1 VRPLTVSGD
10 DNEAF
15 VTVSGMAGFQVGS
28 TVTGNVQFTVNFG
41 GSCSFSTCSHG
52 ISLTPDSKEVAVIDA
67 AHNAVQFYSVAGVET
82 GTAPAKVA
90 EVPVAGLSGSEV
102 GCAYDCARDGWV
114 QHSYDGRYVFVGDSG
129 DVIETATHKVV
140 AHIANLEN
148 TRKSIEIDWEAGAPV
163 LTSQRTGV
171 GRAGATGETGPTGPS
186 GPTAVT
192 GPTGTTGSTGPTGAT
207 GPTGTTG
214 PTSTT
219 GSSGPTAATGPTGT
233 TGSTGPTGA
242 TGPTSTTGPTG
253 ATGATAPTGATG
265 ATGPTGST
273 GPTSS
278 PGGEGTGVPKYRL
291 DAASY
296 FDPFAGEA
304 AWIDGHVS
312 VIKAY
317 PPFGDR
323 YISLGLPV
331 LSYHD
336 PATEGYSPLTSASI
350 ASYVSAVRRDATVG
364 YAGTFVDD
372 VNWSVGF
379 RDGNQ
384 SGALEPEKHEL
395 ANLIEAVRS
404 AIPNGI
410 IEMNS
415 QYHDIWPLMQSG
427 DADVARALSNVNLVT
442 KEFGV
447 GPSSGINSAA
457 DYASF
462 FRYVDALHAKG
473 VGVVMTGDYHNNN
486 VPTMEFNLATYFLI
500 NNGSDYVNGSNQTPG
515 NFWAGFNVDLG
526 EATGARERSSAG
538 VWRRSFSHGVVFT
551 LEPGAATQTIV
562 LPVPMRTVSGEI
574 VSSVTLTAAHG
585 VVLLD

>member
-1 VRPLTVSGD
+1 
-10 DNEAF
+10 
-15 VTVSGMAGFQVGS
+15 
-28 TVTGNVQFTVNFG
+28 
-41 GSCSFSTCSHG
+41 
-52 ISLTPDSKEVAVIDA
+52 
-67 AHNAVQFYSVAGVET
+67 
-82 GTAPAKVA
+82 
-90 EVPVAGLSGSEV
+90 
-102 GCAYDCARDGWV
+102 
-114 QHSYDGRYVFVGDSG
+114 
-129 DVIETATHKVV
+129 
-140 AHIANLEN
+140 
-148 TRKSIEIDWEAGAPV
+148 
-163 LTSQRTGV
+163 
-171 GRAGATGETGPTGPS
+171 
-186 GPTAVT
+186 
-192 GPTGTTGSTGPTGAT
+192 
-207 GPTGTTG
+207 
-214 PTSTT
+214 
-219 GSSGPTAATGPTGT
+219 
-233 TGSTGPTGA
+233 
-242 TGPTSTTGPTG
+242 
-253 ATGATAPTGATG
+253 
-265 ATGPTGST
+265 
-273 GPTSS
+273 
-278 PGGEGTGVPKYRL
+278 VPKYRV
-291 DAASY
+291 DAASD
-296 FDPFAGEA
+296 FDPYAGDT
-304 AWIDGHVS
+304 AWIKEHIS

-323 YISLGLPV
+323 YIPIGLPV
-331 LSYHD
+331 ISYHD

-350 ASYVSAVRRDATVG
+350 ASYVSHVTRDAAVG
-364 YAGTFVDD
+364 YAGAFVDD
-372 VNWSVGF
+372 VNWSAGF

-384 SGALEPEKHEL
+384 SKALEPEKHEL
-395 ANLIEAVRS
+395 ANLIEAVRA
-404 AIPNGI
+404 AIPNGM

-427 DADVARALSNVNLVT
+427 DADVARALSKVNLVT

-473 VGVVMTGDYHNNN
+473 VHVVMTGDYNNNN

-500 NNGSDYVNGSNQTPG
+500 NDGSDYVNGTHQTPA